1 MRFYWLLASYLSV
14 FVFSLP
20 AAAGTLLSWRFD
32 VNRNQLLFTTD
43 AGVQPK
49 ALLMFNP
56 TRLVIDLPGTNLG
69 RPTVTEPIG
78 GAISSL
84 RIGQA
89 EDTTTRLV
97 LQLNPGYTL
106 NPQQVLVRGA
116 TPLNWS
122 VQIPKPTLVP
132 MSQGTKE
139 LPSDTPSPTPQR
151 VVEFVATSSAP
162 PLNPLPPSVVPSGN
176 QPRQQMPTSFHQL
189 ANIQSVELATNGTLL
204 LIKTDR
210 AIKPIS
216 RWDKSAGVY
225 RITIPDAQLADKVK
239 GPQLSANSPV
249 ARLRLRQ
256 QSDRPVEI
264 IVQPAAGVVFGELNQ
279 ISDQIVTLKLQRT
292 PR

>member
-1 MRFYWLLASYLSV
+1 WLLASCLSV
-14 FVFSLP
+14 IGFSLP

-32 VNRNQLLFTTD
+32 VNQNQLLFTTD

-97 LQLNPGYTL
+97 LELNPGYTL

-122 VQIPKPTLVP
+122 VQIPKPTFVP
-132 MSQGTKE
+132 ISQGTKK
-139 LPSDTPSPTPQR
+139 LPSGTPSPTPQR
-151 VVEFVATSSAP
+151 VVEFVATPSAP
-162 PLNPLPPSVVPSGN
+162 PLNPLPPSVVPSD
-176 QPRQQMPTSFHQL
+176 RQQMPTSFHQL

-239 GPQLSANSPV
+239 GPQLAANSPV
-249 ARLRLRQ
+249 TRLRLRQ

-264 IVQPAAGVVFGELNQ
+264 IVQPAAGVVFGELNH
-279 ISDQIVTLKLQRT
+279 ISDQIVALTLQRT
-292 PR
+292 P